1 MDSFEWNKI
10 AGAVLFALLVAV
22 GLGILSDMLFGTHAP
37 ESPAYV
43 IATADEGDA
52 TGGEEA
58 EAIPFATLL
67 ASADAGA
74 GESVARRCVSCHTL
88 DEGGRNGV
96 GPNLWDVVMHAVGAR
111 EGYQYSEG
119 MLAYAADAG
128 DWTYEN
134 LDAYLTDPQG
144 AVPGTKMAFAGL
156 KDAEDRADLI
166 VYLRTLSA
174 DPAPLP
180 EAEAAAVE
188 GAPAEDMAEE
198 DMAAAEPE
206 EAAASQETMADA
218 PADEQQEMAEE
229 PAPAEQDMA
238 EQDMAEAPA
247 AEEAAEEQETA
258 AEPAAEAQETAEAPA
273 TEEPAAE
280 ESAAEEPAAEEQDVA
295 AAEAPAAMPEGDV
308 AAGESFA
315 RRCVACHTLDA
326 GGANRVGPGL
336 FGIVGRVVASAE
348 GFAYSDAMQEFSE
361 GGTKVWDAEA
371 LSAYLADPRGT
382 VPGTKMI
389 FPPVASEEDRA
400 NIIAYLATLAE

>member
-10 AGAVLFALLVAV
+10 AGAVLFALLVAM
-22 GLGILSDMLFGTHAP
+22 GLGMLSGMLFETHAP

-43 IATADEGDA
+43 IATADD
-52 TGGEEA
+52 GEEA
-58 EAIPFATLL
+58 GAEEVAEVPFATLL

-74 GESVARRCVSCHTL
+74 GESVARRCISCHTL

-96 GPNLWDVVMHAVGAR
+96 GPNLWDVVMHAIGVR

-119 MLAYAADAG
+119 MLAYAADAS

-144 AVPGTKMAFAGL
+144 EVPGTKMAFAGL
-156 KDAEDRADLI
+156 RNAEDRADLL

-174 DPAPLP
+174 DPVPLP
-180 EAEAAAVE
+180 EAEAAVD
-188 GAPAEDMAEE
+188 APAEAMSEDMAE
-198 DMAAAEPE
+198 AATEATAE
-206 EAAASQETMADA
+206 
-218 PADEQQEMAEE
+218 QEM
-229 PAPAEQDMA
+229 
-238 EQDMAEAPA
+238 
-247 AEEAAEEQETA
+247 
-258 AEPAAEAQETAEAPA
+258 AEAPA

-280 ESAAEEPAAEEQDVA
+280 APAAEEQQAEEQEVAEEPVTEEPAAEEQETTEAPAAEEPAAEEQDVA
-295 AAEAPAAMPEGDV
+295 VADAAAAMPEGDV
-308 AAGESFA
+308 AAGESYA

-336 FGIVGRVVASAE
+336 FGVFGRVIASAE
-348 GFAYSDAMQEFSE
+348 DFSYSDAMQDFSE
-361 GGTKVWDAEA
+361 GGTKVWDAET
-371 LSAYLADPRGT
+371 LSAYLADPRGA
-382 VPGTKMI
+382 VPGNKMI